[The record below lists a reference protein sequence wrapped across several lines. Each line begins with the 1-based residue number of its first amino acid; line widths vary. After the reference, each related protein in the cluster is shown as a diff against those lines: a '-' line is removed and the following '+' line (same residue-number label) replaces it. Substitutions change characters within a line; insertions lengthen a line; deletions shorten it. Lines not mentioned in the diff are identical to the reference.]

1 MHAVDASDPAA
12 GALVGAVH
20 QMCDA
25 LGVVLA
31 TAGDVPA
38 DALAKAASLD
48 AARAAKD
55 YSLADALRAELQA
68 DGWLVETTKS
78 GTTLRR

>member
-1 MHAVDASDPAA
+1 
-12 GALVGAVH
+12 
-20 QMCDA
+20 MCDA
-25 LGVVLA
+25 FGLVLA
-31 TAGDVPA
+31 TAGTIPA
-38 DALAKAASLD
+38 AAAAKAASLD

-55 YSLADALRAELQA
+55 YALADKLRGELQA